1 LKIESGP
8 QTPVVLR
15 AEHLTRTISGRNIV
29 DDVSFDVLKGD
40 VLAVTGP
47 SGAGKS
53 SLLRLL
59 NRLDEPTSGS
69 FSIEGQDYREFV
81 ARDLR
86 RLVGM
91 VMQTAYLFPGTVA
104 DNLRFGPR
112 QVGEELPE
120 KAVEQLLEEVGLPG
134 YATRTTENLS
144 GGEAQRVS
152 IARSLANRPIL
163 LLLDEPTSALHE
175 EAKRD
180 VEMLI
185 CDIVRQKGLTCVV
198 VTHDMAQAARMSNRT
213 MVLES
218 GRLKRIGPTMEVLN
232 ATRT

>member
-1 LKIESGP
+1 MKIESGP

-29 DDVSFDVLKGD
+29 DDVSLDVLKGD

-134 YATRTTENLS
+134 YASRTTENLS

-152 IARSLANRPIL
+152 LARSLANRPIV

-180 VEMLI
+180 
-185 CDIVRQKGLTCVV
+185 
-198 VTHDMAQAARMSNRT
+198 
-213 MVLES
+213 
-218 GRLKRIGPTMEVLN
+218 
-232 ATRT
+232 